1 MLKQQSIPT
10 KSLCIAQNV
19 SLVKSDGFPILPH
32 LSLSLANEKIGLV
45 GRNGVGKTTLINIL
59 LGEVRPSSGTV
70 ENNAHCVYLPQS
82 FSGGDISTLSGV
94 FEKSTWGTAREGRFR
109 AQAGKLGLQAVDFD
123 RPLVTFS
130 GGERVKLWL
139 ANLLSQNPDIII
151 LDEPT
156 NNLDIYGRSVLCDF
170 VKQTNKALLI
180 VSHDR
185 ELLRLVDRI
194 YELTP
199 NGLKEF
205 GGNYDFYQN
214 QKDVFARAFESEVQ
228 SAKEDLQKTK
238 LSAEKTLQKQV
249 KKQASS
255 KRRAYKT
262 GMPKQLRGHFQR
274 KSEEATGEL
283 KGLHDD
289 RIEAAGQR
297 LSEAKSRLAKENS
310 IVLDL
315 KNTTVAKGK
324 LVLELKDVCFSY
336 DQKEI
341 IKDLSLSIYGPERIV
356 IAGKNGS
363 GKTTLAKL
371 IVDDLKSK
379 LGDVFVGVEKMAY
392 LDQQTSVLNEVL
404 CLFDQFRAAHP
415 EFTDSQVR
423 RWLGRFLFTDND
435 VFKPMSVLS
444 GGERIKAAL
453 ALVLGGNNPP
463 QLLILDEPTNN
474 LDLNSVAQLESA
486 LNNYQGALIVISHDE
501 SFLKNINIERIVD
514 LDKKGGSGAKT

>member
-10 KSLCIAQNV
+10 QSLCIAQNV
-19 SLVKSDGFPILPH
+19 SLVKSDGSPILPH

-214 QKDVFARAFESEVQ
+214 QKDVFARAFESEV
-228 SAKEDLQKTK
+228 
-238 LSAEKTLQKQV
+238 
-249 KKQASS
+249 
-255 KRRAYKT
+255 
-262 GMPKQLRGHFQR
+262 
-274 KSEEATGEL
+274 
-283 KGLHDD
+283 
-289 RIEAAGQR
+289 
-297 LSEAKSRLAKENS
+297 
-310 IVLDL
+310 
-315 KNTTVAKGK
+315 
-324 LVLELKDVCFSY
+324 
-336 DQKEI
+336 
-341 IKDLSLSIYGPERIV
+341 
-356 IAGKNGS
+356 
-363 GKTTLAKL
+363 
-371 IVDDLKSK
+371 
-379 LGDVFVGVEKMAY
+379 
-392 LDQQTSVLNEVL
+392 
-404 CLFDQFRAAHP
+404 
-415 EFTDSQVR
+415 
-423 RWLGRFLFTDND
+423 
-435 VFKPMSVLS
+435 
-444 GGERIKAAL
+444 
-453 ALVLGGNNPP
+453 
-463 QLLILDEPTNN
+463 
-474 LDLNSVAQLESA
+474 
-486 LNNYQGALIVISHDE
+486 
-501 SFLKNINIERIVD
+501 
-514 LDKKGGSGAKT
+514 